1 MGWPHR
7 TSDYPSVTG
16 PQIHDELLQ
25 HYIVLGTVMDVSTLR
40 MPITVASRRGVSSVV
55 GAAGDQRV
63 ALTSH
68 GRVVAVVDSAER
80 IDDSLRGVRE
90 AALAILDAA
99 ADVVS
104 GRSAKLDLDEVCAR
118 VGVDVETVRRRVAET
133 MPRA

>member
-1 MGWPHR
+1 M
-7 TSDYPSVTG
+7 
-16 PQIHDELLQ
+16 
-25 HYIVLGTVMDVSTLR
+25 
-40 MPITVASRRGVSSVV
+40 
-55 GAAGDQRV
+55 
-63 ALTSH
+63 
-68 GRVVAVVDSAER
+68 AVVDSAER